1 MAINRLFHYFLLTHL
16 AVWTLIPSITNQ
28 NLPLDTIEALA
39 WGSNLDWGFNKH
51 PPLSALAVEIFYK
64 IFGPQDW
71 AYYLLSQLFVV
82 TAFYFV
88 FKLSKEILNTEKNA
102 FLSVLLLEGIFF
114 YNFTTPEFNV
124 NVCMLPFWAM
134 TGYYAYKCLKD
145 NLTKDYIILGI
156 VAALGFL
163 SKYLFIYLLV
173 GIKIFYIFYIRKN
186 NFKINYIIP
195 GVIFLLILTPHLIW
209 LTENNYITITY
220 GLKRTGEIK
229 SYLDHIIL
237 PLTFLGKQ
245 IGILI
250 PFFILLFILIKN
262 IKTNFSFKDQNLLYL
277 LSISIIPIF
286 LMILTSAIM
295 GAKIR
300 TMWMTPFY
308 LYFGTLMIYLFQNNI
323 NINKLKLFNYIF
335 AFLFLLSPILYGY
348 ISISKENKRTDF
360 KGKELSNKIQKIWE
374 NKFTQKI
381 NFVSGNEWLAG
392 NLSYHLKDRPV
403 WKNPKQS
410 SKMKNCKEKTKHIFS
425 KWLDETKYACKNEGI
440 IYIGDWHNNYC
451 PYKNAIKLNNI
462 CMFVKE

>member
-16 AVWTLIPSITNQ
+16 AVWTLIPSITNH

-51 PPLSALAVEIFYK
+51 PPLSALAVEIFYQ
-64 IFGPQDW
+64 IFGAQDW
-71 AYYLLSQLFVV
+71 VYYFLSQLFVI

-88 FKLSKEILNTEKNA
+88 FKLSKEILNTEKHA
-102 FLSVLLLEGIFF
+102 LLSVLLLEGIYF

-145 NLTKDYIILGI
+145 NLVKDYIILGI

-163 SKYLFIYLLV
+163 SKYLFIYLLIGV
-173 GIKIFYIFYIRKN
+173 KIFFIFYIRKN

-262 IKTNFSFKDQNLLYL
+262 LKISLSFKDQNLLYL
-277 LSISIIPIF
+277 LSISIIPLL

-308 LYFGTLMIYLFQNNI
+308 LYIGVFFIYLYQNNI
-323 NINKLKLFNYIF
+323 DLNKLKNFNYVFI
-335 AFLFLLSPILYGY
+335 FLFLLSPFLYGY
-348 ISISKENKRTDF
+348 ISVFKTDKRTDYN
-360 KGKELSNKIQKIWE
+360 GKMIAQKIQNQWNEK
-374 NKFTQKI
+374 NNTTI
-381 NFVSGNEWLAG
+381 NFVTGNEWIGG
-392 NLSYHLKDRPV
+392 NLSYHLKSRPT
-403 WKNPKQS
+403 WTNKILSDDKI
-410 SKMKNCKEKTKHIFS
+410 CFDKEYKATSFIKSQFCI
-425 KWLDETKYACKNEGI
+425 A
-440 IYIGDWHNNYC
+440 NNY
-451 PYKNAIKLNNI
+451 
-462 CMFVKE
+462 KELSKY

>member
-1 MAINRLFHYFLLTHL
+1 MAINRLFYYFLFTHL
-16 AVWTLIPSITNQ
+16 VIWTLIPSVTNH

-51 PPLSALAVEIFYK
+51 PPLSALAVEIFYQ

-71 AYYLLSQLFVV
+71 VYYLLSQLFVV

-88 FKLSKEILNTEKNA
+88 FKLSKEILNTEKHA
-102 FLSVLLLEGIFF
+102 LLSVLLLEGIFF

-173 GIKIFYIFYIRKN
+173 GIKIFYIFYIKKN

-209 LTENNYITITY
+209 LTENNYITVTY

-237 PLTFLGKQ
+237 PLIFLGKQ

-250 PFFILLFILIKN
+250 PFFILLFILTKN
-262 IKTNFSFKDQNLLYL
+262 IKNNFSFKDQNLLYL

-308 LYFGTLMIYLFQNNI
+308 LYIGTLFIYIFQNNI
-323 NINKLKLFNYIF
+323 NLNNLKVFNYIF
-335 AFLFLLSPILYGY
+335 IFLFLLSPTLYGY
-348 ISISKENKRTDF
+348 ISISQENKRTDY
-360 KGKELSNKIQKIWE
+360 KGKKISFEIQKIWNSK
-374 NKFTQKI
+374 NKNKI
-381 NFVSGNEWLAG
+381 THVIGDEWIAG
-392 NLSYHLKDRPV
+392 NLSYHLKSRPI
-403 WKNPKQS
+403 WINNKDLNKI
-410 SKMKNCKEKTKHIFS
+410 KIYENKINEKLEIKEKFLNTDHKI
-425 KWLDETKYACKNEGI
+425 
-440 IYIGDWHNNYC
+440 
-451 PYKNAIKLNNI
+451 AIATLINI
-462 CMFVKE
+462 KK